1 MINRIIYIT
10 GPDGSGKT
18 SYLSEVEN
26 ELKAQNKNTRH
37 IWIRSPKIT
46 SKPLML
52 LCRLTGLTKYKII
65 DGVKYGKHEFY
76 HSNFVS
82 WLYPILQYI
91 DFWIKWKFIKKKLTD
106 PEILLFDRFAL
117 DTLADIMVDTDK
129 MSLHKK
135 PIGKAFIRLIPVN
148 TSIIV
153 LKVSENTIRERKK
166 DTLHDEHLSNKIAAY
181 EILSK
186 DLDLSI
192 IENYKSF
199 EEVKNQVFESINLTA
214 SEQA

>member
-1 MINRIIYIT
+1 MNNRIIYIT

-18 SYLSEVEN
+18 SYLHEVEN
-26 ELKAQNKNTRH
+26 KLKAQNKSTKH

-46 SKPLML
+46 SKPLMVF
-52 LCRLTGLTKYKII
+52 CRLTGLTKYKVI

-76 HSNFVS
+76 RSNFVF

-91 DFWIKWKFIKKKLTD
+91 DFWIKWKLIRRKLTD
-106 PEILLFDRFAL
+106 SEILLFDRFAL

-135 PIGKAFIRLIPVN
+135 PIGKAFIRLIPQN

-166 DTLHDEHLSNKIAAY
+166 DTLHDEHLSNKITAY
-181 EILSK
+181 KILSK
-186 DLDLSI
+186 DLDLTI
-192 IENYKSF
+192 IDNNKSF
-199 EEVKNQVFESINLTA
+199 EEVKNQVFEKIYLTEP
-214 SEQA
+214 EQS